1 MDWVS
6 FLVDPITLA
15 SAFAAVA
22 TFATILTLAAPVMSG
37 DKLTSRLK
45 AVANRRE
52 ELRKKSR
59 AQLDSEASKK
69 SIRVRDT
76 SVMKK
81 FVDKLDLQKMLE
93 DPGVV
98 KKLVQA
104 GLRGPRPLSIFY
116 FCRFT
121 LPLVFGIAAF
131 VYIWFVNDH
140 GLQLQMKIAAVVF
153 GFAAGFY
160 GPNIYL
166 ENMITKRRTS
176 IMRAFPD
183 SLDMMLICVE
193 SGMSIEQ
200 AFARVGEEIGTAS
213 AELAEELALTTAEL
227 SYLQD
232 RRMAYTNLAER
243 TNHPGVKGVAMA
255 LTQAEK
261 YGTPL
266 GSALRVM
273 AKENREMRITEAEK
287 KAAALPAKLTVPM
300 IVFFLPVLFLVIL
313 GPAFIKI
320 SDMGFMGPKPEAVPQ
335 SAPRTRDA
343 DRDDAE
349 TVRGVE

>member
-1 MDWVS
+1 MDINWVK
-6 FLVDPITLA
+6 FLTDPVTLA
-15 SAFAAVA
+15 SALACVA
-22 TFATILTLAAPVMSG
+22 TFATVMTLAAPAFSG

-45 AVANRRE
+45 SVANRRE

-59 AQLDSEASKK
+59 AALEGEKK
-69 SIRVRDT
+69 SIRVQDT
-76 SVMKK
+76 SMAKK

-93 DPGVV
+93 DPGVL
-98 KKLVQA
+98 KKLIQA
-104 GLRGPRPLSIFY
+104 GLRGPKPISIFY
-116 FCRFT
+116 FCRFA
-121 LPLVFGIAAF
+121 LPIICGIGAF

-140 GLQLQMKIAAVVF
+140 GLQMPMKIGAVVV
-153 GFAAGFY
+153 GFAVGFY
-160 GPNIYL
+160 GPNLYL
-166 ENMITKRRTS
+166 ENLITKRRTS

-227 SYLQD
+227 SYLAD
-232 RRMAYTNLAER
+232 RRQAYYNLAER

-255 LTQAEK
+255 LVQAEK
-261 YGTPL
+261 YGTPM

-273 AKENREMRITEAEK
+273 AKENREMRVTEAEK

-300 IVFFLPVLFLVIL
+300 IVFFLPVLFIVIL

-320 SDMGFMGPKPEAVPQ
+320 DSMGLGKPTGVVDSKTAPKSSQAK
-335 SAPRTRDA
+335 
-343 DRDDAE
+343 
-349 TVRGVE
+349 

>member
-6 FLVDPITLA
+6 FLTDPVTLA
-15 SAFAAVA
+15 SGFAAVA
-22 TFATILTLAAPVMSG
+22 TFATVITIAAPVFNG
-37 DKLTSRLK
+37 DRLTSRLK
-45 AVANRRE
+45 AVSNRRE

-59 AQLDSEASKK
+59 AALEGESAKK
-69 SIRVRDT
+69 TIRRRDT
-76 SVMKK
+76 SAMKK
-81 FVDKLDLQKMLE
+81 FVDMLDLQKMLE
-93 DPGVV
+93 DPTIV

-104 GLRGPRPLSIFY
+104 GLRGPRPVSIFY

-121 LPLVFGIAAF
+121 LPLVFGIGAF
-131 VYIWFVNDH
+131 VYIWLINDH
-140 GLQLQMKIAAVVF
+140 GLQMQMKIGIVAVA
-153 GFAAGFY
+153 FAAGFY

-166 ENMITKRRTS
+166 TNLAQKRRTS

-193 SGMSIEQ
+193 AGMSIEQ

-213 AELAEELALTTAEL
+213 PELAEELGLTTAEL

-232 RRMAYTNLAER
+232 RRAAYYNLAER

-255 LTQAEK
+255 LVQAEK

-273 AKENREMRITEAEK
+273 AKENRDMRITEAEK

-320 SDMGFMGPKPEAVPQ
+320 NDMGFIK
-335 SAPRTRDA
+335 
-343 DRDDAE
+343 
-349 TVRGVE
+349 

>member
-1 MDWVS
+1 MDIDWVA
-6 FLVDPITLA
+6 FLVDPVTLA
-15 SAFAAVA
+15 SALACVA
-22 TFATILTLAAPVMSG
+22 TFATVVTLAAPAFSN

-52 ELRKKSR
+52 ELRRKNRAALEGEAAKKS
-59 AQLDSEASKK
+59 L
-69 SIRVRDT
+69 RVQDT
-76 SVMKK
+76 STMKK
-81 FVDKLDLQKMLE
+81 FVDKMDLAKMLE
-93 DPGVV
+93 DPGVA

-104 GLRGPRPLSIFY
+104 GLRGPRPVSIFY
-116 FCRFT
+116 FCRFA
-121 LPLVFGIAAF
+121 LPIIFGLGAF
-131 VYIWFVNDH
+131 IYIWFVNDH
-140 GLQLQMKIAAVVF
+140 GLQMQMKIGAVVV
-153 GFAAGFY
+153 GFAVGFY

-166 ENMITKRRTS
+166 ENLITKRKTS

-200 AFARVGEEIGTAS
+200 AFARVGEEIGSAS
-213 AELAEELALTTAEL
+213 PELAEELVLTTAEL

-232 RRMAYTNLAER
+232 RRQAYYNLAER
-243 TNHPGVKGVAMA
+243 NNHPGVKGVAMA
-255 LTQAEK
+255 LVQAEK

-320 SDMGFMGPKPEAVPQ
+320 DSMGLGKPPPTAQ
-335 SAPRTRDA
+335 TQQQ
-343 DRDDAE
+343 AE
-349 TVRGVE
+349 PAQ

>member
-1 MDWVS
+1 MGDIDWVQ
-6 FLVDPITLA
+6 FLTDPMTLA
-15 SAFAAVA
+15 SALACVA
-22 TFATILTLAAPVMSG
+22 TFATVLTLAAPALDG

-45 AVANRRE
+45 SVSNRRE

-59 AQLDSEASKK
+59 AALDGEKK
-69 SIRVRDT
+69 SIRVQDT
-76 SVMKK
+76 CMTKK
-81 FVDKLDLQKMLE
+81 FVDKLDLAKMLE
-93 DPGVV
+93 DPGVQ
-98 KKLVQA
+98 KKLIQA
-104 GLRGPRPLSIFY
+104 GLRGPKPISIFY
-116 FCRFT
+116 LCRFA
-121 LPLVFGIAAF
+121 LPMVFGLGTL

-140 GLQLQMKIAAVVF
+140 DLSFNMKIGAVVV

-160 GPNIYL
+160 GPNL
-166 ENMITKRRTS
+166 FVENLITKRRTS

-200 AFARVGEEIGTAS
+200 AFARVGEEIGSAS
-213 AELAEELALTTAEL
+213 VELAEELALTTAEL

-232 RRMAYTNLAER
+232 RRQAYYNLAER
-243 TNHPGVKGVAMA
+243 TNHPGVKGVATA
-255 LTQAEK
+255 LVQAEK
-261 YGTPL
+261 YGTPM

-313 GPAFIKI
+313 GPAFIRI
-320 SDMGFMGPKPEAVPQ
+320 DAMGLGKTDSGAIVEAEPE
-335 SAPRTRDA
+335 
-343 DRDDAE
+343 
-349 TVRGVE
+349 

>member
-1 MDWVS
+1 MNDWVS
-6 FLVDPITLA
+6 FLTDPMTLA
-15 SAFAAVA
+15 AAFAAVA
-22 TFATILTLAAPVMSG
+22 TFATVLTIAAPAFSG

-45 AVANRRE
+45 QVANRRE

-59 AQLDSEASKK
+59 AALEGESKK
-69 SIRVRDT
+69 TIRVRDT
-76 SVMKK
+76 SMVKK
-81 FVDKLDLQKMLE
+81 FVDKLDLAKALE
-93 DPGVV
+93 DPGVL
-98 KKLVQA
+98 KKLMQA
-104 GLRGPRPLSIFY
+104 GLRGPRPISIFY

-121 LPLVFGIAAF
+121 LPLVFGISAF
-131 VYIWFVNDH
+131 VYLWFINDH
-140 GLQLQMKIAAVVF
+140 DLQLQMKIGAVVA
-153 GFAAGFY
+153 GFAVGFY
-160 GPNIYL
+160 VPNLYL
-166 ENMITKRRTS
+166 ENLIGKRRTS

-193 SGMSIEQ
+193 SGMSIEL

-213 AELAEELALTTAEL
+213 AELSEELALTTAEL

-232 RRMAYTNLAER
+232 RRTAYYNLAER

-255 LTQAEK
+255 LVQAEK

-320 SDMGFMGPKPEAVPQ
+320 NDMGFIK
-335 SAPRTRDA
+335 
-343 DRDDAE
+343 
-349 TVRGVE
+349 

>member
-1 MDWVS
+1 MNWVS
-6 FLVDPITLA
+6 FLTDPMTLA
-15 SAFAAVA
+15 AGFAAVA
-22 TFATILTLAAPVMSG
+22 TFATVMTIAAPAFSS

-59 AQLDSEASKK
+59 AALEGDASKK
-69 SIRVRDT
+69 TLRVRDT
-76 SVMKK
+76 SLLKK
-81 FVDKLDLQKMLE
+81 FVDKLDLQKALE

-104 GLRGPRPLSIFY
+104 GLRGPRPVSIFY
-116 FCRFT
+116 FCRFAM
-121 LPLVFGIAAF
+121 PLFLGVAAF
-131 VYIWFVNDH
+131 VYLWFINDH
-140 GLQLQMKIAAVVF
+140 GQSMQVKIGGVVA
-153 GFAAGFY
+153 GFALGFY
-160 GPNIYL
+160 GPNLYL
-166 ENMITKRRTS
+166 ENLITKRRKS

-183 SLDMMLICVE
+183 SLDMLLICVE
-193 SGMSIEQ
+193 SGMSIEL

-213 AELAEELALTTAEL
+213 AELAEEFALTTAEL

-232 RRMAYTNLAER
+232 RRTAYYNLSER

-255 LTQAEK
+255 LVQAEK

-266 GSALRVM
+266 GAALRVM

-287 KAAALPAKLTVPM
+287 IAASLPAKLTVPM
-300 IVFFLPVLFLVIL
+300 IVFFLPVLFLVVL

-320 SDMGFMGPKPEAVPQ
+320 SDMGFGK
-335 SAPRTRDA
+335 
-343 DRDDAE
+343 
-349 TVRGVE
+349 

>member
-1 MDWVS
+1 MGDIDWVQ
-6 FLVDPITLA
+6 FLTDPMTIA
-15 SAFAAVA
+15 SALACVA
-22 TFATILTLAAPVMSG
+22 TFATVMTLAAPAFNN

-45 AVANRRE
+45 SVANRRE

-59 AQLDSEASKK
+59 AALEGEKK
-69 SIRVRDT
+69 SIRVQDN
-76 SVMKK
+76 SVTKK

-93 DPGVV
+93 DPGVQ
-98 KKLVQA
+98 KKLIQA
-104 GLRGPRPLSIFY
+104 GLRGPKPISIFY
-116 FCRFT
+116 FCRFA
-121 LPLVFGIAAF
+121 LPIVFGLGALI
-131 VYIWFVNDH
+131 YIWFINDH
-140 GLQLQMKIAAVVF
+140 GLQMQMKVGAVVV

-160 GPNIYL
+160 GPNLYV
-166 ENMITKRRTS
+166 ENLITKRRTS

-200 AFARVGEEIGTAS
+200 AFARVGEEIGSAS
-213 AELAEELALTTAEL
+213 VELAEELALTTAEL

-232 RRMAYTNLAER
+232 RRQAYYNLAER

-255 LTQAEK
+255 LVQAEK
-261 YGTPL
+261 YGTPM
-266 GSALRVM
+266 GAALRVM

-320 SDMGFMGPKPEAVPQ
+320 DAMGLGKKSETTAESSDTSGQ
-335 SAPRTRDA
+335 
-343 DRDDAE
+343 
-349 TVRGVE
+349 

>member
-1 MDWVS
+1 MDIDWVA
-6 FLVDPITLA
+6 FLVDPVTLA
-15 SAFAAVA
+15 SALACVA
-22 TFATILTLAAPVMSG
+22 TFATVVTLAAPAFSN

-52 ELRKKSR
+52 ELRRKNRAALEGEAAKKS
-59 AQLDSEASKK
+59 L
-69 SIRVRDT
+69 RVQDT
-76 SVMKK
+76 STMKK
-81 FVDKLDLQKMLE
+81 FVDKMDLAKMLE
-93 DPGVV
+93 DPGVA
-98 KKLVQA
+98 KKLIQA
-104 GLRGPRPLSIFY
+104 GLRGPRPVSIFY
-116 FCRFT
+116 FCRFA
-121 LPLVFGIAAF
+121 LPIIFGLGAF
-131 VYIWFVNDH
+131 IYIWFVNDH
-140 GLQLQMKIAAVVF
+140 GLQMQMKIGAVVV
-153 GFAAGFY
+153 GFAVGFY

-166 ENMITKRRTS
+166 ENLITKRKTS

-200 AFARVGEEIGTAS
+200 AFARVGEEIGSAS
-213 AELAEELALTTAEL
+213 PELAEELVLTTAEL

-232 RRMAYTNLAER
+232 RRQAYYNLAER
-243 TNHPGVKGVAMA
+243 NNHPGVKGVAMA
-255 LTQAEK
+255 LVQAEK

-320 SDMGFMGPKPEAVPQ
+320 DSMGLGKPPPTAQ
-335 SAPRTRDA
+335 TQQQ
-343 DRDDAE
+343 AE
-349 TVRGVE
+349 PAQ

>member
-1 MDWVS
+1 MDLVS
-6 FLVDPITLA
+6 FLTDPTTLA

-22 TFATILTLAAPVMSG
+22 CFATVLTIAAPVFSN
-37 DKLTSRLK
+37 DKLESRLK

-52 ELRKKSR
+52 ELRKRSR
-59 AQLDSEASKK
+59 AQLDGEQKK
-69 SIRVRDT
+69 SIRHRDT
-76 SVMKK
+76 SMVKK
-81 FVDKLDLQKMLE
+81 FVDKLDLAKALE
-93 DPGVV
+93 DPNVL

-104 GLRGPRPLSIFY
+104 GLRGPKPVSMFY
-116 FCRFT
+116 FFRFAM
-121 LPLVFGIAAF
+121 PIVFGIGAF
-131 VYIWFVNDH
+131 VYLWFVNDH
-140 GLQLQMKIAAVVF
+140 ELKPMMKIAAVVF
-153 GFAAGFY
+153 AFAAGFY
-160 GPNIYL
+160 GPNLYL
-166 ENMITKRRTS
+166 ENLITKRKTS

-193 SGMSIEQ
+193 SGMSIEM

-213 AELAEELALTTAEL
+213 VELAEELALTTAEL
-227 SYLQD
+227 SYLAD
-232 RRMAYTNLAER
+232 RRQAYYNLAER
-243 TNHPGVKGVAMA
+243 TNHPGVKGVATA
-255 LTQAEK
+255 LVQAEK

-320 SDMGFMGPKPEAVPQ
+320 QAMGLDK
-335 SAPRTRDA
+335 
-343 DRDDAE
+343 
-349 TVRGVE
+349 

>member
-1 MDWVS
+1 VEWVS
-6 FLVDPITLA
+6 FLTDPVTLA

-22 TFATILTLAAPVMSG
+22 TFATILTIAAPAFSG
-37 DKLTSRLK
+37 DRLTSRLK
-45 AVANRRE
+45 AVSNRRE

-59 AQLDSEASKK
+59 AALEGESAKK
-69 SIRVRDT
+69 TIRRRDT
-76 SVMKK
+76 SMMRK
-81 FVDKLDLQKMLE
+81 FVDMLDLQKMLE
-93 DPGVV
+93 DPNVV
-98 KKLVQA
+98 KKLMQA
-104 GLRGPRPLSIFY
+104 GLRGPRPISIFY
-116 FCRFT
+116 FCRFS
-121 LPLVFGIAAF
+121 LPLIFGIGAF
-131 VYIWFVNDH
+131 IYIWFINNH
-140 GLQLQMKIAAVVF
+140 GLQMQMKIGVVAVA
-153 GFAAGFY
+153 FAAGFY

-166 ENMITKRRTS
+166 TNLAQKRRTS

-193 SGMSIEQ
+193 AGMSIEQ

-213 AELAEELALTTAEL
+213 PELAEELGLTTAEL

-232 RRMAYTNLAER
+232 RRAAYYNLAER

-255 LTQAEK
+255 LVQAEK

-320 SDMGFMGPKPEAVPQ
+320 NDMGFIK
-335 SAPRTRDA
+335 
-343 DRDDAE
+343 
-349 TVRGVE
+349 

>member
-1 MDWVS
+1 MDWVD
-6 FLVDPITLA
+6 FLTDPMTLA
-15 SAFAAVA
+15 AGLAAVA
-22 TFATILTLAAPVMSG
+22 TFATVLTLAAPAMSS

-45 AVANRRE
+45 QVANRRE

-59 AQLDSEASKK
+59 AALEGESAKK

-76 SVMKK
+76 SIMKK

-104 GLRGPRPLSIFY
+104 GLRGPKPVSIFY
-116 FCRFT
+116 FCRFAMPIVLGVAT
-121 LPLVFGIAAF
+121 F
-131 VYIWFVNDH
+131 VYIFFVNDH
-140 GLQLQMKIAAVVF
+140 NLSQQMKFAAVAA

-160 GPNIYL
+160 GPNVYL

-200 AFARVGEEIGTAS
+200 AFMRVGEEIGTAS

-227 SYLQD
+227 SYLAD
-232 RRMAYTNLAER
+232 RRMAYYNLAER

-255 LTQAEK
+255 LVQAEK
-261 YGTPL
+261 YGTPM

-313 GPAFIKI
+313 GPAFIRI
-320 SDMGFMGPKPEAVPQ
+320 SDQGGFYGTDKKTDMQKN
-335 SAPRTRDA
+335 D
-343 DRDDAE
+343 
-349 TVRGVE
+349 

>member
-1 MDWVS
+1 MEFDVVKT
-6 FLVDPITLA
+6 FTDPMNLA
-15 SAFAAVA
+15 MMLAGVA
-22 TFATILTLAAPVMSG
+22 TFATILTLAAPALSS

-52 ELRKKSR
+52 ELRKRSR
-59 AQLDSEASKK
+59 AALDADAASKK
-69 SIRVRDT
+69 SIRVKDT
-76 SVMKK
+76 SMMKK

-93 DPGVV
+93 DPGVA

-104 GLRGPRPLSIFY
+104 GLRGPRPVSIFY
-116 FCRFT
+116 FCRFA
-121 LPLVFGIAAF
+121 LPIVFGITAF
-131 VYIWFVNDH
+131 VYIYFVNDH
-140 GLQLQMKIAAVVF
+140 GFQPMMKVAMVGAGV
-153 GFAAGFY
+153 AAGFY
-160 GPNIYL
+160 GPNIFL
-166 ENMITKRRTS
+166 ENMIGKRRTS

-232 RRMAYTNLAER
+232 RRTAYVNLAER

-261 YGTPL
+261 YGTPM

-320 SDMGFMGPKPEAVPQ
+320 SDMGFLGSK
-335 SAPRTRDA
+335 
-343 DRDDAE
+343 
-349 TVRGVE
+349 

>member
-1 MDWVS
+1 MDNINWVQ
-6 FLVDPITLA
+6 FLTDPVTLA
-15 SAFAAVA
+15 SALACVA
-22 TFATILTLAAPVMSG
+22 TFATVMTIAAPAFNN
-37 DKLTSRLK
+37 DKLATRLK

-59 AQLDSEASKK
+59 AALEGDAKK
-69 SIRVRDT
+69 SIRVQDT
-76 SVMKK
+76 SAVKK
-81 FVDKLDLQKMLE
+81 VVDKLDLAKMLE
-93 DPGVV
+93 DPGVL
-98 KKLVQA
+98 KKLTQA
-104 GLRGPRPLSIFY
+104 GLRGPKPISIFY

-121 LPLVFGIAAF
+121 LPIVFGIGAF
-131 VYIWFVNDH
+131 VYIWLINDH
-140 GLQLQMKIAAVVF
+140 GLQMQMKIGAVVF
-153 GFAAGFY
+153 AFAAGFY
-160 GPNIYL
+160 GPNLYL
-166 ENMITKRRTS
+166 ENLITKRRSS

-193 SGMSIEQ
+193 SGMSIEG

-227 SYLQD
+227 SYLAD
-232 RRMAYTNLAER
+232 RRQAYYNLAER

-255 LTQAEK
+255 LVQAEK
-261 YGTPL
+261 YGTPM

-320 SDMGFMGPKPEAVPQ
+320 DAMGMGKSKGLTEN
-335 SAPRTRDA
+335 SSSTSK
-343 DRDDAE
+343 
-349 TVRGVE
+349 

>member
-1 MDWVS
+1 MGDIDWVQ
-6 FLVDPITLA
+6 FLTDPMTLA
-15 SAFAAVA
+15 SALACVA
-22 TFATILTLAAPVMSG
+22 TFATVLTLAAPALDG

-45 AVANRRE
+45 SVSNRRE

-59 AQLDSEASKK
+59 AALDGEKK
-69 SIRVRDT
+69 SIRVQDT
-76 SVMKK
+76 SMTKK
-81 FVDKLDLQKMLE
+81 FVDKLDLAKMLE
-93 DPGVV
+93 DPGVQ
-98 KKLVQA
+98 KKLIQA
-104 GLRGPRPLSIFY
+104 GLRGPKPISIFY
-116 FCRFT
+116 LCRFA
-121 LPLVFGIAAF
+121 LPMVFGLGTL
-131 VYIWFVNDH
+131 VYIWFINDH
-140 GLQLQMKIAAVVF
+140 DLSFNMKIGAVVV

-160 GPNIYL
+160 GPNL
-166 ENMITKRRTS
+166 FVENLITKRRTS

-200 AFARVGEEIGTAS
+200 AFARVGEEIGSAS
-213 AELAEELALTTAEL
+213 VELAEELALTTAEL

-232 RRMAYTNLAER
+232 RRQAYYNLAER
-243 TNHPGVKGVAMA
+243 TNHPGVKGVATA
-255 LTQAEK
+255 LVQAEK
-261 YGTPL
+261 YGTPM

-320 SDMGFMGPKPEAVPQ
+320 DAMGLGKTDSGAIVEAE
-335 SAPRTRDA
+335 S
-343 DRDDAE
+343 E
-349 TVRGVE
+349 